1 VQKFKG
7 HYKQMASLKKS
18 GCTDNDAR
26 LNAYAI
32 WKEDEGTDFGLEH
45 AWWLLKDQ
53 PNWLEQF
60 TENCSKRTMISAF
73 GAYSSSFN
81 PETTF
86 ENCPSN
92 GEKGSQKEEQGERSR
107 NIYQSCWSD
116 WCEGSNEGKKCCQ
129 HQTSSL
135 KGERIGKWVL
145 RHSNEGHFYNVWNS
159 TQRP

>member
-1 VQKFKG
+1 
-7 HYKQMASLKKS
+7 MASLKKS

-32 WKEDEGTDFGLEH
+32 WKEDEGTDF
-45 AWWLLKDQ
+45 DQ

-86 ENCPSN
+86 EDAKADTPSLIV
-92 GEKGSQKEEQGERSR
+92 RPM
-107 NIYQSCWSD
+107 
-116 WCEGSNEGKKCCQ
+116 GKKEAKRKSKGKGVG
-129 HQTSSL
+129 TSTNPVDLTGVKEAMRERNVVNTKLAALREKELENEYYDILMKDTSTMSGTQL
-135 KGERIGKWVL
+135 KDHKAFCKII
-145 RHSNEGHFYNVWNS
+145 
-159 TQRP
+159 